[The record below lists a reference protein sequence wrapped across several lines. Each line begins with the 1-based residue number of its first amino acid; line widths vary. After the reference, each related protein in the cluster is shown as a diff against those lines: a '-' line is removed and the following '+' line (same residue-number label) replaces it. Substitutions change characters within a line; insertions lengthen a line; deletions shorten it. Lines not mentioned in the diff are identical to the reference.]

1 MIYTVQLICDMIQ
14 NNGLLTRG
22 EGLLGNVSIIIERLE
37 LRLLFLDHSVG
48 NNSGRG
54 GVMGRIMWW

>member
-14 NNGLLTRG
+14 NDGLLTRG

-48 NNSGRG
+48 NNSG
-54 GVMGRIMWW
+54 